1 MKLLYGLFYT
11 SFSLAVV
18 SAFALVVVLLIRF
31 IIVKVPK
38 KYFMCLWWLFLI
50 RSICPV
56 SLSSIYSLSPGINR
70 KFHIFLELI
79 GLSFDEQGG
88 VLTGWQSV
96 FVRQFTV
103 NTNFRFCSIMWAA
116 GVLFIWIYTL
126 VKQTGIR
133 KWLQKAERLDGSIY
147 QHEKLNIPVMTGV
160 FRLKKYLPGK
170 MNVSEAKYVLRH
182 MEIHEER
189 HDGVLRAAAFIVLSL
204 QWFNPFMWLAHY
216 FILRDIETAADED
229 TLSYFGYDDRAKYAQ
244 EILNM
249 NKGKKVIRPSLV
261 TFQENRIDDRA
272 SKMLYQNKIKK
283 KDRQVVVLIVLIF
296 FIWWFMLRPLY
307 MLWEGS
313 LDTTVDNSISQ
324 PGDIQMMTELYSKRI
339 ISQTEEPLFDKT
351 KQVVVAQTNVKSADG
366 LSKVI
371 KIVMTDGQQEDSGYD
386 GEFKLVLEDTEEN
399 KLAEENLNG
408 QFGEN
413 KNDKLHFEKNVAL
426 HISDYNSDKV
436 NEVAIGQDIEFTD
449 ENLNTLLGREP
460 KKKEKNKIK
469 SIQKYYIWNIETDK
483 LQCVSEPI
491 YTADKTGAEAN
502 SCEFK
507 IPKGTNG
514 VIKVKVLKNKFY
526 YVWDGTNEMF
536 VRKELTKKQLKKY
549 KKDSDKTDE
558 SGEKS
563 VHSLKNDSDRESIRV
578 VTQKDSTGSE
588 EIKNIVI
595 SPNGASKKISNIKGY
610 YCELQWVQTTDNEE
624 NRYAVLTYN
633 GIKSQT
639 FVVFD
644 TKLKEIYY
652 KQEDGNS
659 ALSSVFDRYNGNQND
674 IAFNKDD
681 LVVYTLQEKENDVLK
696 IGFAANAKDNVVV
709 KGSYKYDVEKKNQY
723 DFNYSQT
730 SAANAGSSNNDMGAS
745 ATESPTASASQ

>member
-1 MKLLYGLFYT
+1 MTLKLLYGLFYT

-133 KWLQKAERLDGSIY
+133 KWIQKAERLDGSIY

-324 PGDIQMMTELYSKRI
+324 
-339 ISQTEEPLFDKT
+339 TEEPLFDKT

-413 KNDKLHFEKNVAL
+413 KNDKLNFEKNVAL

-449 ENLNTLLGREP
+449 ENLNALLGREP

-469 SIQKYYIWNIETDK
+469 SIQKYYIWNIEADK

-730 SAANAGSSNNDMGAS
+730 SAANAGSSNNDTGAS
-745 ATESPTASASQ
+745 AAESPTASASQ

>member
-216 FILRDIETAADED
+216 FILRDIETAADEE

-283 KDRQVVVLIVLIF
+283 KDRQVVVLVVLIF

-313 LDTTVDNSISQ
+313 LDTTVDNS
-324 PGDIQMMTELYSKRI
+324 

-371 KIVMTDGQQEDSGYD
+371 KIVMTDGQQEDLGYD
-386 GEFKLVLEDTEEN
+386 GEFKLVLEDTEGN

-408 QFGEN
+408 QFSEN

-469 SIQKYYIWNIETDK
+469 SIQKYYIWNIEADK

-491 YTADKTGAEAN
+491 YTADKTGAETN

-507 IPKGTNG
+507 IAKGTNG

-526 YVWDGTNEMF
+526 YVWDGINEMF

-588 EIKNIVI
+588 EIKNIVM

-633 GIKSQT
+633 GIRSQT

-674 IAFNKDD
+674 IAFNNDD

-730 SAANAGSSNNDMGAS
+730 SAANAGSGNNDTGAS
-745 ATESPTASASQ
+745 AAESPTASASQ

>member
-50 RSICPV
+50 RSICSV

-216 FILRDIETAADED
+216 FILRDIETAADEE

-283 KDRQVVVLIVLIF
+283 KDRQVVVLFVLIF

-313 LDTTVDNSISQ
+313 LDTTVDNS
-324 PGDIQMMTELYSKRI
+324 

-386 GEFKLVLEDTEEN
+386 GEFKLVLEDTEGN

-449 ENLNTLLGREP
+449 ENLNALLGREP

-469 SIQKYYIWNIETDK
+469 SIQKYYIWNIEADK

-549 KKDSDKTDE
+549 KKDSDRTDE

-730 SAANAGSSNNDMGAS
+730 SAANAGSSNNDTGAS
-745 ATESPTASASQ
+745 AAESPTASASQ

>member
-18 SAFALVVVLLIRF
+18 SAFALVAVLLIRF

-283 KDRQVVVLIVLIF
+283 KDRQVVVLVVLIF

-313 LDTTVDNSISQ
+313 LDTTADNS
-324 PGDIQMMTELYSKRI
+324 

-386 GEFKLVLEDTEEN
+386 GEFKLVLEDTKGN

-408 QFGEN
+408 QFGDN

-469 SIQKYYIWNIETDK
+469 SIQKYYIWNIEADK

-563 VHSLKNDSDRESIRV
+563 VHSLRNDSDRESIRV

-730 SAANAGSSNNDMGAS
+730 SAANAGSSNNDKGAS
-745 ATESPTASASQ
+745 AAESPTASASQ

>member
-1 MKLLYGLFYT
+1 VTLKLLYGLFYT

-324 PGDIQMMTELYSKRI
+324 
-339 ISQTEEPLFDKT
+339 TEEPLFDKT

-449 ENLNTLLGREP
+449 ENLNALLGREP

-469 SIQKYYIWNIETDK
+469 SIQKYYIWNIEADK

-588 EIKNIVI
+588 EIKNIVM
-595 SPNGASKKISNIKGY
+595 SPNSASKKISNIKGY

-633 GIKSQT
+633 GIRSQT

-674 IAFNKDD
+674 IAFNNDD

-730 SAANAGSSNNDMGAS
+730 SAANAGSGNNDTGAS

>member
-1 MKLLYGLFYT
+1 MTLKLLYGLFYT

-18 SAFALVVVLLIRF
+18 SAFALVAVLLIRF

-283 KDRQVVVLIVLIF
+283 KDRQVVVLVVLIF

-313 LDTTVDNSISQ
+313 LDTTVDNS
-324 PGDIQMMTELYSKRI
+324 

-386 GEFKLVLEDTEEN
+386 GEFKLVLEDTEGN

-408 QFGEN
+408 QFGDN

-469 SIQKYYIWNIETDK
+469 SIQKYYIWNIEADK

-563 VHSLKNDSDRESIRV
+563 VHSLRNDSDRESIRV

-610 YCELQWVQTTDNEE
+610 YCELQWVQTTDDEE

-730 SAANAGSSNNDMGAS
+730 SAANAGSSNKDKGAS
-745 ATESPTASASQ
+745 AAESPTASASQ

>member
-18 SAFALVVVLLIRF
+18 SAFALVAVLLIRF

-283 KDRQVVVLIVLIF
+283 KDRQVVVLVVLIF

-313 LDTTVDNSISQ
+313 LDTTVDNS
-324 PGDIQMMTELYSKRI
+324 

-386 GEFKLVLEDTEEN
+386 GEFKLVLEDTEGN

-449 ENLNTLLGREP
+449 ENLNALLGREP

-469 SIQKYYIWNIETDK
+469 SIQKYYIWNIEADK

-633 GIKSQT
+633 GIRSQT

-730 SAANAGSSNNDMGAS
+730 SAANAGSGNNDTGAS
-745 ATESPTASASQ
+745 ATESPTTP

>member
-18 SAFALVVVLLIRF
+18 SAFALVAVLLIRF

-283 KDRQVVVLIVLIF
+283 KDRQVVVLVVLIF

-313 LDTTVDNSISQ
+313 LDTTVDNS
-324 PGDIQMMTELYSKRI
+324 

-386 GEFKLVLEDTEEN
+386 GEFKLVLEDTEGN

-408 QFGEN
+408 QFGDN

-469 SIQKYYIWNIETDK
+469 SIQKYYIWNIEADK

-507 IPKGTNG
+507 ISKGTNG

-563 VHSLKNDSDRESIRV
+563 VHSLRNDSDRESIRV

-610 YCELQWVQTTDNEE
+610 YCELQWVQTTDDEE

-730 SAANAGSSNNDMGAS
+730 SAANAGSSNNDKGAS
-745 ATESPTASASQ
+745 AAESPTASASQ

>member
-18 SAFALVVVLLIRF
+18 SAFALVAVLLIRF

-283 KDRQVVVLIVLIF
+283 KDRQVVVLVVLIF

-313 LDTTVDNSISQ
+313 LDTTVDNS
-324 PGDIQMMTELYSKRI
+324 

-386 GEFKLVLEDTEEN
+386 GEFKLVLEDTEGN

-408 QFGEN
+408 QFGDN

-469 SIQKYYIWNIETDK
+469 SIQKYYIWNIEADK

-491 YTADKTGAEAN
+491 YKADKTRAEAN

-563 VHSLKNDSDRESIRV
+563 VHSLRNDSDRESIRV

-610 YCELQWVQTTDNEE
+610 YCELQWVQTTDDEE

-730 SAANAGSSNNDMGAS
+730 SAANAGSSNNDKGAS
-745 ATESPTASASQ
+745 AAESPTASASQ

>member
-18 SAFALVVVLLIRF
+18 SAFALVAVLLIRF

-126 VKQTGIR
+126 VKQTEIR

-283 KDRQVVVLIVLIF
+283 KDRQVVVLVVLIF

-313 LDTTVDNSISQ
+313 LDTTVDNS
-324 PGDIQMMTELYSKRI
+324 

-386 GEFKLVLEDTEEN
+386 GEFKLVLEDTEGN

-408 QFGEN
+408 QFGDN

-469 SIQKYYIWNIETDK
+469 SIQKYYIWNIEADK

-563 VHSLKNDSDRESIRV
+563 VHSLRNDSDRESIRV

-610 YCELQWVQTTDNEE
+610 YCELQWVQTTDDEE

-730 SAANAGSSNNDMGAS
+730 SAANAGSSNNDKGAS
-745 ATESPTASASQ
+745 AAESPTASASQ

>member
-1 MKLLYGLFYT
+1 MTLKLLYGLFYT

-70 KFHIFLELI
+70 KFHMFLESI

-96 FVRQFTV
+96 FVQQFTV
-103 NTNFRFCSIMWAA
+103 NTNFRFCSIMWVA

-133 KWLQKAERLDGSIY
+133 KWLQKAKRLDGSIY

-189 HDGVLRAAAFIVLSL
+189 HDGVLRAAAFIVLSM

-229 TLSYFGYDDRAKYAQ
+229 TLSYFGYDDREKYAQ

-249 NKGKKVIRPSLV
+249 NKGKKVIRPSIV

-272 SKMLYQNKIKK
+272 SKILYQNKIKK

-307 MLWEGS
+307 MLWEGR
-313 LDTTVDNSISQ
+313 LGTTADNN
-324 PGDIQMMTELYSKRI
+324 

-371 KIVMTDGQQEDSGYD
+371 KIVMTDGKREDLGYD
-386 GEFKLVLEDTEEN
+386 GEFKLVLEDMEGN
-399 KLAEENLNG
+399 RLAEENLNG
-408 QFGEN
+408 QFSEN
-413 KNDKLHFEKNVAL
+413 KNDKMHFEKNVAL

-436 NEVAIGQDIEFTD
+436 NEVAIGQDIELTD

-469 SIQKYYIWNIETDK
+469 SIQKYYFWNIEADK

-491 YTADKTGAEAN
+491 YTADKTDAEAN
-502 SCEFK
+502 SCEFN

-578 VTQKDSTGSE
+578 ITQKDSTGSE

-595 SPNGASKKISNIKGY
+595 SPNSASKKISNIKGY
-610 YCELQWVQTTDNEE
+610 YCELQWVQATDNEE

-633 GIKSQT
+633 GIRSQT

-674 IAFNKDD
+674 IVFNKDD
-681 LVVYTLQEKENDVLK
+681 LVVYTLQEKESDVLK

-730 SAANAGSSNNDMGAS
+730 SAANAGSGNNDTGAS
-745 ATESPTASASQ
+745 ATEIPTTP

>member
-1 MKLLYGLFYT
+1 MTLKLLYGLFYT

-70 KFHIFLELI
+70 KFHMFLELI

-283 KDRQVVVLIVLIF
+283 KDRQVVVLVVLIF

-313 LDTTVDNSISQ
+313 LDTTVDNS
-324 PGDIQMMTELYSKRI
+324 

-469 SIQKYYIWNIETDK
+469 SIQKYYIWNIEADK

-563 VHSLKNDSDRESIRV
+563 VHSLKNDSDRESVRV

-730 SAANAGSSNNDMGAS
+730 SAANAGSSNNDTGAS
-745 ATESPTASASQ
+745 AAESPTASASQ

>member
-283 KDRQVVVLIVLIF
+283 KDRQVVVLVVLIF

-313 LDTTVDNSISQ
+313 LDTTADNS
-324 PGDIQMMTELYSKRI
+324 

-386 GEFKLVLEDTEEN
+386 GEFKLVLEDTKGN
-399 KLAEENLNG
+399 KLADENLNG
-408 QFGEN
+408 QFGDN

-469 SIQKYYIWNIETDK
+469 SIQKYYIWNIEADK

-563 VHSLKNDSDRESIRV
+563 VHSLRNDSDRESIRV

-709 KGSYKYDVEKKNQY
+709 KGSYKYDIEKKNQY

-730 SAANAGSSNNDMGAS
+730 SAANAGSSNNDTGAS
-745 ATESPTASASQ
+745 AAESPMASASQ

>member
-324 PGDIQMMTELYSKRI
+324 
-339 ISQTEEPLFDKT
+339 TEEPLFDKT

-449 ENLNTLLGREP
+449 ENLNALLGREP

-469 SIQKYYIWNIETDK
+469 SIQKYYIWNIEADK

-588 EIKNIVI
+588 EIKNIVM
-595 SPNGASKKISNIKGY
+595 SPNSASKKISNIKGY

-633 GIKSQT
+633 GIRSQT

-674 IAFNKDD
+674 IAFNNDD

-730 SAANAGSSNNDMGAS
+730 SAANAGSGNNDTGAS

>member
-1 MKLLYGLFYT
+1 MTLKLLYGLFYT

-18 SAFALVVVLLIRF
+18 SAFALVAVLLIRF

-283 KDRQVVVLIVLIF
+283 KDRQVVVLVVLIF

-313 LDTTVDNSISQ
+313 LDTTVDNS
-324 PGDIQMMTELYSKRI
+324 

-386 GEFKLVLEDTEEN
+386 GEFKLVLEDTEGN

-408 QFGEN
+408 QFGDN

-469 SIQKYYIWNIETDK
+469 SIQKYYIWNIEADK

-563 VHSLKNDSDRESIRV
+563 VHSLRNDSDRESIRV

-610 YCELQWVQTTDNEE
+610 YCELQWVQTTDDEE

-652 KQEDGNS
+652 KQEDGNC

-730 SAANAGSSNNDMGAS
+730 SAANAGSSNNDKGAS
-745 ATESPTASASQ
+745 AAESPTASASQ

>member
-18 SAFALVVVLLIRF
+18 SAFALVAVLLIRF

-283 KDRQVVVLIVLIF
+283 KDRQVVVLVVLIF

-313 LDTTVDNSISQ
+313 LDTTVDNS
-324 PGDIQMMTELYSKRI
+324 

-386 GEFKLVLEDTEEN
+386 GEFKLVLEDTEGN

-408 QFGEN
+408 QFGDN

-469 SIQKYYIWNIETDK
+469 SIQKYYIWNIEADK

-491 YTADKTGAEAN
+491 YKADKTGAEAN

-563 VHSLKNDSDRESIRV
+563 VHSLRNDSDRESIRV

-610 YCELQWVQTTDNEE
+610 YCELQWVQTTDDEE

-681 LVVYTLQEKENDVLK
+681 LVVYTLQEKENDVLQ

-730 SAANAGSSNNDMGAS
+730 SAANAGSSNNDKGAS
-745 ATESPTASASQ
+745 AAESPTASASQ

>member
-1 MKLLYGLFYT
+1 MTLKLLYGLFYT

-70 KFHIFLELI
+70 KFHMFLEAI

-133 KWLQKAERLDGSIY
+133 KWLQKAERLEGSIY

-283 KDRQVVVLIVLIF
+283 KDRQVVVLVVLIF

-313 LDTTVDNSISQ
+313 LDTTVDNS
-324 PGDIQMMTELYSKRI
+324 

-449 ENLNTLLGREP
+449 ENLNALLGREP

-469 SIQKYYIWNIETDK
+469 SIQKYYIWNIEADK

-563 VHSLKNDSDRESIRV
+563 VHSLKNDSDRESVRV

-633 GIKSQT
+633 GIRSQT

-681 LVVYTLQEKENDVLK
+681 LVVYALQEKENDVLK

-730 SAANAGSSNNDMGAS
+730 SAANAGSSNNDTGAS
-745 ATESPTASASQ
+745 GAESPTASASQ

>member
-1 MKLLYGLFYT
+1 VTLKLLYGLFYT

-70 KFHIFLELI
+70 KFHMFLEAI

-96 FVRQFTV
+96 FVQQFTV
-103 NTNFRFCSIMWAA
+103 NTNFRFCSIMWVA

-133 KWLQKAERLDGSIY
+133 RWLQKAEKLDGSIY

-189 HDGVLRAAAFIVLSL
+189 HDGVLRAAAFIVLSM

-272 SKMLYQNKIKK
+272 SKMLYQDKIKK
-283 KDRQVVVLIVLIF
+283 KDRQVVVLIVLIL

-313 LDTTVDNSISQ
+313 LDTTVDNS
-324 PGDIQMMTELYSKRI
+324 

-659 ALSSVFDRYNGNQND
+659 ALGSVFDRYNGNQND

>member
-18 SAFALVVVLLIRF
+18 SAFALVAVLLIRF

-147 QHEKLNIPVMTGV
+147 QHEKLNIPVMIGV

-189 HDGVLRAAAFIVLSL
+189 HDGVLREAAFIVLSL

-313 LDTTVDNSISQ
+313 LDTTVDNSI
-324 PGDIQMMTELYSKRI
+324 L
-339 ISQTEEPLFDKT
+339 QTEEPLFDKT

-371 KIVMTDGQQEDSGYD
+371 KIVMTDGQHEDSGYD

-449 ENLNTLLGREP
+449 ENLNALLGREP

-469 SIQKYYIWNIETDK
+469 SIQKYYIWNIEADK

-563 VHSLKNDSDRESIRV
+563 VHSLKNDSDRESVRV

-696 IGFAANAKDNVVV
+696 IGFAANAKDNMVV

>member
-18 SAFALVVVLLIRF
+18 SAFALVAVLLIRF

-116 GVLFIWIYTL
+116 GVLFIWIYPL

-283 KDRQVVVLIVLIF
+283 KDRQVVVLVVLIF

-313 LDTTVDNSISQ
+313 LDTTVDNS
-324 PGDIQMMTELYSKRI
+324 

-386 GEFKLVLEDTEEN
+386 GEFKLVLEDTEGN

-408 QFGEN
+408 QFGDN

-469 SIQKYYIWNIETDK
+469 SIQKYYIWNIEADK

-563 VHSLKNDSDRESIRV
+563 VHSLRNDSDRESIRV

-595 SPNGASKKISNIKGY
+595 SPNGASNKISNIKGY
-610 YCELQWVQTTDNEE
+610 YCELQWVQTTDDEE

-730 SAANAGSSNNDMGAS
+730 SAANAGSSNNDKGAS
-745 ATESPTASASQ
+745 AAESPTASASQ

>member
-216 FILRDIETAADED
+216 FILRDIETAADVD

-283 KDRQVVVLIVLIF
+283 KDRQVVVLVVLIF

-313 LDTTVDNSISQ
+313 LDTTVDNSN
-324 PGDIQMMTELYSKRI
+324 
-339 ISQTEEPLFDKT
+339 SQTEEPLFDKT

-408 QFGEN
+408 QFGDN

-469 SIQKYYIWNIETDK
+469 SIQKYYIWNIEADK
-483 LQCVSEPI
+483 LQCVSGPI

-507 IPKGTNG
+507 ISKGTNG

-730 SAANAGSSNNDMGAS
+730 SAANAGSSNNDTGAS
-745 ATESPTASASQ
+745 AVESPTASASQ

>member
-283 KDRQVVVLIVLIF
+283 KDRQVVVLVVLIF

-313 LDTTVDNSISQ
+313 LDTTVDNS
-324 PGDIQMMTELYSKRI
+324 

-408 QFGEN
+408 QFGDN

-469 SIQKYYIWNIETDK
+469 SIQKYYIWNIEADK

-563 VHSLKNDSDRESIRV
+563 VHSLRNDSDRESIRV

-633 GIKSQT
+633 GIRSQT

-674 IAFNKDD
+674 IAFNNDD

-730 SAANAGSSNNDMGAS
+730 SAANAGSSNNDTGAS
-745 ATESPTASASQ
+745 AAESPTASASQ

>member
-1 MKLLYGLFYT
+1 MTLKLLYGLFYT

-324 PGDIQMMTELYSKRI
+324 
-339 ISQTEEPLFDKT
+339 TEEPLFDKT

-449 ENLNTLLGREP
+449 ENLNALLGREP

-469 SIQKYYIWNIETDK
+469 SIQKYYIWNIEADK

-563 VHSLKNDSDRESIRV
+563 VHSLKNDSDRESVRV

-730 SAANAGSSNNDMGAS
+730 SAANAGSSNNDTGAS
-745 ATESPTASASQ
+745 AAESPTASASQ

>member
-283 KDRQVVVLIVLIF
+283 KDRQVVVLVVLIF

-313 LDTTVDNSISQ
+313 LDTTVDNS
-324 PGDIQMMTELYSKRI
+324 

-386 GEFKLVLEDTEEN
+386 GEFKLVLEDTEGN

-449 ENLNTLLGREP
+449 ENLNALLGREP

-469 SIQKYYIWNIETDK
+469 SIQKYYIWNIEADK

-563 VHSLKNDSDRESIRV
+563 VHSLKNDSDRESVRV

-674 IAFNKDD
+674 IAFNNDD

-730 SAANAGSSNNDMGAS
+730 SAANAGSGNNDTGAS
-745 ATESPTASASQ
+745 AAESPTASASQ

>member
-189 HDGVLRAAAFIVLSL
+189 YDGVLRAAAFIVLSL

-216 FILRDIETAADED
+216 FILRDIETAADEE

-283 KDRQVVVLIVLIF
+283 KDRQVVVLVVLIF

-313 LDTTVDNSISQ
+313 LDATVDNS
-324 PGDIQMMTELYSKRI
+324 

-386 GEFKLVLEDTEEN
+386 GEFKLVLEDTEGN

-449 ENLNTLLGREP
+449 ENLNALLGREP

-469 SIQKYYIWNIETDK
+469 SIQKYYIWNIEDDK

-549 KKDSDKTDE
+549 KKDSDRTDE

-730 SAANAGSSNNDMGAS
+730 SAANAGSSNNDTGAS

>member
-18 SAFALVVVLLIRF
+18 SAFALVAVLLIRF

-261 TFQENRIDDRA
+261 TFQENRIDDSA

-283 KDRQVVVLIVLIF
+283 KDRQVVVLVVLIF

-313 LDTTVDNSISQ
+313 LDTTVDNS
-324 PGDIQMMTELYSKRI
+324 

-386 GEFKLVLEDTEEN
+386 GEFKLVLEDTEGN

-408 QFGEN
+408 QFGDN

-469 SIQKYYIWNIETDK
+469 SIQKYYIWNIEADK

-563 VHSLKNDSDRESIRV
+563 VHSLRNDSDRESIRV

-610 YCELQWVQTTDNEE
+610 YCELQWVQTTDDEE

-730 SAANAGSSNNDMGAS
+730 SAANAGSSNNDKGAS
-745 ATESPTASASQ
+745 AAESPTASASQ

>member
-18 SAFALVVVLLIRF
+18 SAFALVAVLLIRF

-204 QWFNPFMWLAHY
+204 QWFNPFMWLDHY

-283 KDRQVVVLIVLIF
+283 KDRQVVVLVVLIF

-313 LDTTVDNSISQ
+313 LDTTVDNS
-324 PGDIQMMTELYSKRI
+324 

-386 GEFKLVLEDTEEN
+386 GEFKLVLEDTEGN

-408 QFGEN
+408 QFGDN

-469 SIQKYYIWNIETDK
+469 SIQKYYIWNIEADK

-563 VHSLKNDSDRESIRV
+563 VHSLRNDSDRESIRV

-610 YCELQWVQTTDNEE
+610 YCELQWVQTTDDEE

-730 SAANAGSSNNDMGAS
+730 SAANAGSSNNDKGAS
-745 ATESPTASASQ
+745 AAESPTASASQ

>member
-1 MKLLYGLFYT
+1 MTLKLLYGLFNT

-324 PGDIQMMTELYSKRI
+324 
-339 ISQTEEPLFDKT
+339 TEEPLFDKT

-449 ENLNTLLGREP
+449 ENLNALLGREP

-469 SIQKYYIWNIETDK
+469 SIQKYYIWNIEADK

-730 SAANAGSSNNDMGAS
+730 SAANAGSSNNDTGAS
-745 ATESPTASASQ
+745 AAESPTASASQ

>member
-1 MKLLYGLFYT
+1 VTLKLLYGLFYT

-70 KFHIFLELI
+70 KFHIFLEAI

-324 PGDIQMMTELYSKRI
+324 
-339 ISQTEEPLFDKT
+339 TEEPLFDKT

-408 QFGEN
+408 QFGDN
-413 KNDKLHFEKNVAL
+413 KNDKLNFEKNVAL

-449 ENLNTLLGREP
+449 ENLNALLGREP

-469 SIQKYYIWNIETDK
+469 SIQKYYIWNIEADK

-730 SAANAGSSNNDMGAS
+730 SAANAGSSNNDTGAS
-745 ATESPTASASQ
+745 AAESPTASASQ

>member
-18 SAFALVVVLLIRF
+18 SAFALVAVLLIRF

-283 KDRQVVVLIVLIF
+283 KDRQVVVLVVLIF
-296 FIWWFMLRPLY
+296 FIWRFMLRPLY

-313 LDTTVDNSISQ
+313 LDTTVDNS
-324 PGDIQMMTELYSKRI
+324 

-386 GEFKLVLEDTEEN
+386 GEFKLVLEDTEGN

-408 QFGEN
+408 QFGDN

-469 SIQKYYIWNIETDK
+469 SIQKYYIWNIEADK

-491 YTADKTGAEAN
+491 YKADKTGAEAN

-563 VHSLKNDSDRESIRV
+563 VHSLRNDSDRESIRV

-610 YCELQWVQTTDNEE
+610 YCELQWVQTTDDEE

-730 SAANAGSSNNDMGAS
+730 SAANAGSSNNDKGAS
-745 ATESPTASASQ
+745 AAESPTASASQ

>member
-70 KFHIFLELI
+70 KFHIFLEAI
-79 GLSFDEQGG
+79 GPSFDEQGG

-283 KDRQVVVLIVLIF
+283 KDRQVVVLVVLIF

-324 PGDIQMMTELYSKRI
+324 TEK
-339 ISQTEEPLFDKT
+339 PLFDKT

-469 SIQKYYIWNIETDK
+469 SIQKYYIWNIEADK

-730 SAANAGSSNNDMGAS
+730 SAANAGSSNNDTGAS
-745 ATESPTASASQ
+745 AAESPTASASQ

>member
-50 RSICPV
+50 RSICSV

-216 FILRDIETAADED
+216 FILRDIETAADEE

-283 KDRQVVVLIVLIF
+283 KDRQVVVLFVLIF

-313 LDTTVDNSISQ
+313 LDITVDNS
-324 PGDIQMMTELYSKRI
+324 

-386 GEFKLVLEDTEEN
+386 GEFKLVLEDTEGN

-449 ENLNTLLGREP
+449 ENLNALLGREP

-469 SIQKYYIWNIETDK
+469 SIQKYYIWNIEADK

-730 SAANAGSSNNDMGAS
+730 SAANAGSSNNDTGAS
-745 ATESPTASASQ
+745 AAESPTASASQ

>member
-18 SAFALVVVLLIRF
+18 SAFALVAVLLIRF

-70 KFHIFLELI
+70 KFNIFIEFI

-283 KDRQVVVLIVLIF
+283 KDRQVVVLVVLIF

-313 LDTTVDNSISQ
+313 LDTTVDNS
-324 PGDIQMMTELYSKRI
+324 

-386 GEFKLVLEDTEEN
+386 GEFKLVLEDTEGN

-408 QFGEN
+408 QFGDN

-469 SIQKYYIWNIETDK
+469 SIQKYYIWNIEADK

-563 VHSLKNDSDRESIRV
+563 VHSLRNDSDRESIRV

-610 YCELQWVQTTDNEE
+610 YCELQWVQTTDDEE

-730 SAANAGSSNNDMGAS
+730 SAANAGSSNNDKGAS
-745 ATESPTASASQ
+745 AAESPTASASQ

>member
-103 NTNFRFCSIMWAA
+103 NTNFRFCSIMWTA

-283 KDRQVVVLIVLIF
+283 KDRQVVVLVVLIL

-313 LDTTVDNSISQ
+313 LDTTVDNS
-324 PGDIQMMTELYSKRI
+324 

-408 QFGEN
+408 QFGDN

-469 SIQKYYIWNIETDK
+469 SIQKYYIWNIEADK

-491 YTADKTGAEAN
+491 YTADKTSAEAN

-507 IPKGTNG
+507 IPRGTNG

-549 KKDSDKTDE
+549 KKDSDRTDE

-563 VHSLKNDSDRESIRV
+563 VHSLKNDSDRESVRV
-578 VTQKDSTGSE
+578 VTQRDSTGSE

-730 SAANAGSSNNDMGAS
+730 SAANAGSSNNDTGAS
-745 ATESPTASASQ
+745 AAESPTASASQ

>member
-1 MKLLYGLFYT
+1 MTLKLLYGLFYT

-283 KDRQVVVLIVLIF
+283 KDRQVVVLVVLIF

-313 LDTTVDNSISQ
+313 LDTTVDNS
-324 PGDIQMMTELYSKRI
+324 

-386 GEFKLVLEDTEEN
+386 GEFKLVLEDTEGN

-449 ENLNTLLGREP
+449 ENLNALLGREP

-469 SIQKYYIWNIETDK
+469 SIQKYYIWNIEADK

-563 VHSLKNDSDRESIRV
+563 VHSLKNDSDRESVRV

-674 IAFNKDD
+674 IAFNNDD

-730 SAANAGSSNNDMGAS
+730 SAANAGSGNNDTGAS
-745 ATESPTASASQ
+745 AAESPTASASQ

>member
-18 SAFALVVVLLIRF
+18 SAFALVAVLLIRF

-261 TFQENRIDDRA
+261 TFQEKRIDDRA

-283 KDRQVVVLIVLIF
+283 KDRQVVVLVVLIF

-313 LDTTVDNSISQ
+313 LDTTVDNS
-324 PGDIQMMTELYSKRI
+324 

-386 GEFKLVLEDTEEN
+386 GEFKLVLEDTEGN

-408 QFGEN
+408 QFGDN

-469 SIQKYYIWNIETDK
+469 SIQKYYIWNIEADK

-563 VHSLKNDSDRESIRV
+563 VHSLRNDSDRESIRV

-595 SPNGASKKISNIKGY
+595 SPNGASNKISNIKGY
-610 YCELQWVQTTDNEE
+610 YCELQWVQTTDDEE

-730 SAANAGSSNNDMGAS
+730 SAANAGSSNNDKGAS
-745 ATESPTASASQ
+745 AAESPTASASQ

>member
-324 PGDIQMMTELYSKRI
+324 TEK
-339 ISQTEEPLFDKT
+339 PLFDKT

-371 KIVMTDGQQEDSGYD
+371 KIVMTGGQQEDSGYD

-426 HISDYNSDKV
+426 HISDYNGDKV

-469 SIQKYYIWNIETDK
+469 SIQKYYIWNIEADK

-610 YCELQWVQTTDNEE
+610 YCELQWVQKTDNEE

>member
-18 SAFALVVVLLIRF
+18 SAFALVAVLLIRF

-204 QWFNPFMWLAHY
+204 QWFNPFMWLAQY

-283 KDRQVVVLIVLIF
+283 KDRQVVVLVVLIF

-313 LDTTVDNSISQ
+313 LDTTVDNS
-324 PGDIQMMTELYSKRI
+324 

-386 GEFKLVLEDTEEN
+386 GEFKLVLEDTEGN

-408 QFGEN
+408 QFGDN

-469 SIQKYYIWNIETDK
+469 SIQKYYIWNIEADK

-563 VHSLKNDSDRESIRV
+563 VHSLRNDSDRESIRV

-610 YCELQWVQTTDNEE
+610 YCELQWVQTTDDEE

-730 SAANAGSSNNDMGAS
+730 SAANAGSSNNDKGAS
-745 ATESPTASASQ
+745 AAESPTASASQ

>member
-1 MKLLYGLFYT
+1 MTLKLLYGLFYT

-324 PGDIQMMTELYSKRI
+324 
-339 ISQTEEPLFDKT
+339 TEEPLFDKT

-413 KNDKLHFEKNVAL
+413 KNDKLHFEKNVAV

-449 ENLNTLLGREP
+449 ENLNALLGREP

-469 SIQKYYIWNIETDK
+469 SIQKYYIWNIEADK

-696 IGFAANAKDNVVV
+696 IGFAANANDNVVV

>member
-1 MKLLYGLFYT
+1 MTLKLLYGLFYT

-283 KDRQVVVLIVLIF
+283 KDRQVVVLVVLIL

-313 LDTTVDNSISQ
+313 LDTTVDNS
-324 PGDIQMMTELYSKRI
+324 

-371 KIVMTDGQQEDSGYD
+371 KIVMTDGKQEDSGYD

-449 ENLNTLLGREP
+449 ENLNALLGREP

-469 SIQKYYIWNIETDK
+469 SIQKYYIWNIEADK

-745 ATESPTASASQ
+745 AAESPTASASQ